1 VPVRPLTGVSG
12 ARAGRRDADADDQVV
27 HLRARL
33 PPTSRIDAEV
43 DEEVRFHVEQEIA
56 AQVARGVEASPS
68 EARQD
73 VYTSDR

>member
-1 VPVRPLTGVSG
+1 LIP
-12 ARAGRRDADADDQVV
+12 ARAFLRR
-27 HLRARL
+27 
-33 PPTSRIDAEV
+33 PRIDAEV

-56 AQVARGVEASPS
+56 AQVARGVEAGPS